1 MKEMRERLIELRQ
14 HFDMSQREF
23 AKPLGMAQST
33 YAPLENGKRY
43 IREAYIKLI
52 CQSYGVNEL
61 WFREGIGNMFTE
73 QSDKQLQELLNVFDT
88 LSPELQKL
96 LLKQAKDL
104 KSLQDELSE
113 K

>member
-1 MKEMRERLIELRQ
+1 MKERLIALRKHLQ
-14 HFDMSQREF
+14 MSQREF
-23 AKPLGMAQST
+23 AKTLSLSQAT
-33 YAPLENGKRY
+33 YAPFESGRRSLRDIY
-43 IREAYIKLI
+43 VDLI
-52 CQSYGVNEL
+52 CQKHGINEQWL
-61 WFREGIGNMFTE
+61 KHGIGDMLTE

-104 KSLQDELSE
+104 KSLQDELSQ